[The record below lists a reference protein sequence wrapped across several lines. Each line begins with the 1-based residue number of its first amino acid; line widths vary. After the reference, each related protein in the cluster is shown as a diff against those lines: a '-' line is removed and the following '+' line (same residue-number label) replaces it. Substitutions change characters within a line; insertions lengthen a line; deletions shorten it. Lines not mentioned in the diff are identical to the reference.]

1 MTSAREKSESE
12 TFLDYM
18 ANPENRSDTPSNLF
32 KSRPRDSASLIILD
46 HSGKTPKV
54 LMGRRNQNH
63 RFMPGVFVFPGGAI
77 EPADRRMPV
86 VGALSARVDDALAK
100 QVTSTS
106 PTRGRALALAAI
118 RETYE
123 ETGLMLGTKDYGA
136 PEAPEEPIWK
146 KFEEFGVFPNIEELS
161 FIARAITPP
170 GRSKRFDTR
179 FFVANKKNIVE
190 RQDGFI
196 GPESELTELVWVPL
210 HKAERL
216 HVPMITRAIIK
227 ELQQRLE
234 AGFSELLPIPF
245 YHVRHRR
252 ALRELL

>member
-1 MTSAREKSESE
+1 MTRTREKTESE

-18 ANPENRSDTPSNLF
+18 ANPKNRSDTPASLL

-46 HSGKTPKV
+46 HSRKIPKV
-54 LMGRRNQNH
+54 LMGRRHQNH

-86 VGALSARVDDALAK
+86 VGALSARTDEALAK
-100 QVTSTS
+100 QVASPS

-136 PEAPEEPIWK
+136 PEAPEGSIWK
-146 KFEEFGVFPNIEELS
+146 KFEESSVYPDIEELS

-179 FFVANKKNIVE
+179 FFVTNKKTIVE
-190 RQDGFI
+190 HQEGFI
-196 GPESELTELVWVPL
+196 GPDSELTELVWVPL
-210 HKAERL
+210 NKAERL
-216 HVPMITRAIIK
+216 HVPMITRAIIQ
-227 ELQQRLE
+227 ELQHRIA

-245 YHVRHRR
+245 YHVQHRR